1 VTNDIDTLATV
12 LYVST
17 DDLLKRS
24 DLALWRPAIGLQPRL
39 TDAKLVTLAVM
50 QALLGYNL
58 RVAVAAPRPGAPGA
72 PVPLPGQ
79 SGYNR
84 RLRAAA
90 GLITVLIRL
99 LAADTSLWTDDV
111 GGRFH
116 PGEMRPLPRHRP
128 PR

>member
-72 PVPLPGQ
+72 PVPLPAWPVRVQ
-79 SGYNR
+79 P
-84 RLRAAA
+84 AAA
-90 GLITVLIRL
+90 RRGRADHRAHP
-99 LAADTSLWTDDV
+99 AA
-111 GGRFH
+111 GGRYQLVD
-116 PGEMRPLPRHRP
+116 R
-128 PR
+128 